1 MLESAER
8 AILKQEREFPVRCSP
23 EQCDRL
29 ATEAFEC
36 RNKRGGV
43 ERSGIG
49 ERPVHDA
56 VRRRVDRV
64 PPAAKASG
72 KYRRI
77 DEDLRTRREERA
89 WVGGGGEARRDL
101 PAPRRLDP
109 DVRGREWRAHDVH
122 ECVRAAG
129 EGACG

>member
-1 MLESAER
+1 MLEPAER

-36 RNKRGGV
+36 RNKRSSVERGGV
-43 ERSGIG
+43 G

-56 VRRRVDRV
+56 VRRRIDRV
-64 PPAAKASG
+64 PPTAKPSG

-77 DEDLRTRREERA
+77 DENLCTRREERE
-89 WVGGGGEARRDL
+89 WVGGGNEARRDL
-101 PAPRRLDP
+101 PASRRLDP
-109 DVRGREWRAHDVH
+109 DVRGRKRSAHDVH
-122 ECVRAAG
+122 EGVRAAG
-129 EGACG
+129 ESARG